1 MNTRRSFLKHT
12 SAIALGSLVLP
23 RMAQAGN
30 FFAAP
35 PIGIQMFTVMRQA
48 GGDTLELFKSLAGI
62 GFKEIET
69 SFSPKGPFYGYKPKE
84 FKTFLS
90 DLGLT
95 WRSHHVLGAPF
106 RPRPAA
112 PATGGA
118 PARPDTAAARRM
130 AQMPAMPTLTTNLQQ
145 LVDEAAEGGLPYL
158 VCSSAPVGTLDEIKS
173 TIDVFNKAGEACKK
187 AGIQFAYHNH
197 ATEFDLVEGK
207 RPYDLIMSGTDKN
220 MVQMELDLAWAVK
233 AKQDPV
239 ALFREHPGRFPLWH
253 VKDIDASRDKV
264 TEIGNGIVD
273 FKAAFAA
280 AKLAGMKHFF
290 YEQDMV
296 ASMDS
301 VKTSY
306 SNLSK
311 MLG

>member
-1 MNTRRSFLKHT
+1 MNTRRSFLKNT
-12 SAIALGSLVLP
+12 SALALGSLVLP
-23 RMAQAGN
+23 RMAGAGSL
-30 FFAAP
+30 FAAP

-48 GGDTLELFKSLAGI
+48 GGDTVELFKSLAGI

-69 SFSPKGPFYGYKPKE
+69 SFSPKGPFYGYKPRE
-84 FKTFLS
+84 FKAFLS

-112 PATGGA
+112 AAPGGA

-130 AQMPAMPTLTTNLQQ
+130 AQMPAMPTLTANLQQ

-158 VCSSAPVGTLDEIKS
+158 VCSSAPVGTLDEIKN
-173 TIDVFNKAGEACKK
+173 TIDIFNKAGEACKK

-239 ALFREHPGRFPLWH
+239 ALFKEHPGRFPLWH
-253 VKDIDASRDKV
+253 VKDIDSARDKV

-273 FKAAFAA
+273 FKASFAA